1 MHYEC
6 TPRGVCASHLSFDI
20 EDGKLQNVV
29 FTGGCNG
36 NLKAIGL
43 LVEGRDAAGMV
54 ILLVELEVLVEMVD
68 ALRQQRDLHL
78 GRTGIALV
86 PGILL
91 DDFLF
96 GHGFSLHYF
105 VSPATE

>member
-36 NLKAIGL
+36 NLKAVSK
-43 LVEGRDAAGMV
+43 LVAGKPVAEITAILDGNTCGNRPTSCADQLCHALRAAQAQAAAG
-54 ILLVELEVLVEMVD
+54 
-68 ALRQQRDLHL
+68 A
-78 GRTGIALV
+78 
-86 PGILL
+86 
-91 DDFLF
+91 
-96 GHGFSLHYF
+96 
-105 VSPATE
+105 

>member
-43 LVEGRDAAGMV
+43 LVEGRDAA
-54 ILLVELEVLVEMVD
+54 EV
-68 ALRQQRDLHL
+68 AGTLRGNRCGYKPTSCADQLAQAIEQAVAAR
-78 GRTGIALV
+78 
-86 PGILL
+86 
-91 DDFLF
+91 
-96 GHGFSLHYF
+96 
-105 VSPATE
+105 